1 MIILRKLQLKDVPLM
16 LEWMHDEEAKHIFQ
30 NNFAEIDDVAAKKF
44 VENSFREDQQHFAIV
59 DDQDDEYLGTISL
72 KNIDLK
78 NKNAEYAISTRK
90 KARGTGANQKAT
102 ESLLKYGF
110 DKLQLHKIYLNGKD
124 LTEYAI
130 NEYNADNLWALE
142 KNERAISFYK
152 KCGFIYEGKF
162 KDHLFIDD
170 RYQDLEWY
178 AICKK

>member
-1 MIILRKLQLKDVPLM
+1 MLVIRDGERVVLKRRPKKGLLAGLYEFPNEPGTLTEDEALRAVQD
-16 LEWMHDEEAKHIFQ
+16 MHLHPMRIQRLEEAKHIFQ

-110 DKLQLHKIYLNGKD
+110 DKLQLHRIYLNVLSSNK
-124 LTEYAI
+124 
-130 NEYNADNLWALE
+130 
-142 KNERAISFYK
+142 RAISFYK
-152 KCGFIYEGKF
+152 K
-162 KDHLFIDD
+162 
-170 RYQDLEWY
+170 
-178 AICKK
+178 

>member
-1 MIILRKLQLKDVPLM
+1 MITLRKLQLKDVPLM

-90 KARGTGANQKAT
+90 KAIASGPN
-102 ESLLKYGF
+102 
-110 DKLQLHKIYLNGKD
+110 KISTINIV
-124 LTEYAI
+124 AI
-130 NEYNADNLWALE
+130 NIIIIFVTFFIILCFLSLILLYVQGT
-142 KNERAISFYK
+142 NELLIELITKTKTTAN
-152 KCGFIYEGKF
+152 
-162 KDHLFIDD
+162 
-170 RYQDLEWY
+170 
-178 AICKK
+178 

>member
-78 NKNAEYAISTRK
+78 NKNVLLVDDIFTTGSTVNEISKILKINGVNKVFVSTFLTRTDTFYV
-90 KARGTGANQKAT
+90 KA
-102 ESLLKYGF
+102 
-110 DKLQLHKIYLNGKD
+110 
-124 LTEYAI
+124 
-130 NEYNADNLWALE
+130 
-142 KNERAISFYK
+142 
-152 KCGFIYEGKF
+152 
-162 KDHLFIDD
+162 
-170 RYQDLEWY
+170 
-178 AICKK
+178 

>member
-1 MIILRKLQLKDVPLM
+1 MITLRKLQLKDVPLM

-59 DDQDDEYLGTISL
+59 DDQDDVYLGTISLKNIDLKNKFYAIVTYQNHILIMIPLLVDDQDDEYLGTISL

-90 KARGTGANQKAT
+90 KARGTGANQQAT

-110 DKLQLHKIYLNGKD
+110 D
-124 LTEYAI
+124 
-130 NEYNADNLWALE
+130 
-142 KNERAISFYK
+142 
-152 KCGFIYEGKF
+152 
-162 KDHLFIDD
+162 
-170 RYQDLEWY
+170 
-178 AICKK
+178 

>member
-1 MIILRKLQLKDVPLM
+1 MITLRKLQLKDVPLM

-102 ESLLKYGF
+102 KSLLKYGF
-110 DKLQLHKIYLNGKD
+110 DKLQLHRIYLNVLSSNK
-124 LTEYAI
+124 
-130 NEYNADNLWALE
+130 
-142 KNERAISFYK
+142 RAISFYK

>member
-1 MIILRKLQLKDVPLM
+1 MITLRKLQLKDVPLM

-44 VENSFREDQQHFAIV
+44 VEDSFREDQQHFAIV
-59 DDQDDEYLGTISL
+59 DDQDD
-72 KNIDLK
+72 
-78 NKNAEYAISTRK
+78 EYAISTRK

-110 DKLQLHKIYLNGKD
+110 DKLQLHRIYLNVLSSNK
-124 LTEYAI
+124 
-130 NEYNADNLWALE
+130 
-142 KNERAISFYK
+142 RAISFYK

>member
-44 VENSFREDQQHFAIV
+44 VENSFS
-59 DDQDDEYLGTISL
+59 EYLGTISL

-110 DKLQLHKIYLNGKD
+110 DKLQLHRIYVNVLSSNK
-124 LTEYAI
+124 
-130 NEYNADNLWALE
+130 
-142 KNERAISFYK
+142 RAISFYK